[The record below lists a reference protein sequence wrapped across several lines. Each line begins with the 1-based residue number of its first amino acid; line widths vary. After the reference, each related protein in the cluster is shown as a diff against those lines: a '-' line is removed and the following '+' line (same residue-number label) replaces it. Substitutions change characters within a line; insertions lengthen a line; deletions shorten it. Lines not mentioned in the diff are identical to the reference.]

1 MWNKCVVRTL
11 AAAYIVGGVATLLAP
26 ESMGRFA
33 RWFAD
38 HPLYMRL
45 DGIAVTTRL
54 PSSPKLSPQTGPT
67 FITNL
72 IPPSSS
78 LEASP

>member
-1 MWNKCVVRTL
+1 MWDKWVVRSL

-38 HPLYMRL
+38 NPLYMRL
-45 DGIAVTTRL
+45 DGIAVTALGVFLALRENQKGEPPPWWRRL
-54 PSSPKLSPQTGPT
+54 LG
-67 FITNL
+67 N
-72 IPPSSS
+72 
-78 LEASP
+78 